1 MWFLFANRYS
11 IITNELKT
19 DIDMWIYEGKEFLEE
34 HVPEDGFGFIYE
46 MAAIVDG
53 KSVRYIGKKNF
64 FADVKTK
71 LAKKN
76 MPTDKRLK
84 TYTRKRKFTYQNY
97 FSSNEVLK
105 AAKKDGVVIKREIV
119 RICKSKTELS
129 YWETKLQ
136 FVYGVLESDEFLNGN
151 ILGKFYNIK

>member
-1 MWFLFANRYS
+1 
-11 IITNELKT
+11 
-19 DIDMWIYEGKEFLEE
+19 MWIYEGKEFLEE

-76 MPTDKRLK
+76 LPTDKRLK